1 MTFVSCALLSEN
13 ELDERNGPKSTSA
26 FANFFSSEGT
36 YYMPKCHIDGRG
48 GLRSTLARLFH
59 VVTLFIGPPLA
70 WRGMTFL
77 TSPGDFR
84 HTKVPYYMLGSY
96 LIKLFW
102 ISKNLKK

>member
-48 GLRSTLARLFH
+48 RASEHSGQAVSCRDPIHWPTVGMARHGLFDESGR
-59 VVTLFIGPPLA
+59 I
-70 WRGMTFL
+70 
-77 TSPGDFR
+77 
-84 HTKVPYYMLGSY
+84 
-96 LIKLFW
+96 
-102 ISKNLKK
+102 